1 MPTLDYTPTLI
12 KFDTEARASI
22 LRGLETMSKAVGA
35 TMGARGK
42 QVLIEQS
49 QGNFYPK
56 FTMDG
61 VSVSRC
67 IKPEDK
73 FENLG
78 AQILRQVANKQV
90 EECGDGTT
98 TAIVLAAELVRGGFS
113 ALSAGMDA
121 QSVKRGMD
129 KAVAA
134 ICEQLTKLAKP
145 IATAEEIEQIATI
158 SAHGDAEVG
167 KAIAKA
173 SNAVGKDGVVTIEH
187 SKIIIGI
194 DVEIVDGCRIGSGY
208 LTPLFSNTE
217 SLECVLE
224 NPLVLLTDQT
234 LDKLADINPALNL
247 SLQLQRPLLIVS
259 DEIANEVL
267 HTILYNKING
277 QLRVCCIKLPDAA
290 REELLGDLAV
300 MLGGNIMTLKEG
312 RETASVIQKDFGL
325 CRKIVVTNKHTDI
338 IGGTGNKATITKRA
352 AGIRS
357 GIKKATEK
365 HAKQALQDRLAAL
378 TAGVAVIRVGG
389 TTEAA
394 AKELV
399 DRVDDALH
407 AVKCAHD
414 EGIVPGGGAALLH
427 AVSDCDPVVGTS
439 TAEQLGA
446 TLAFEACEAPFA
458 RIMTNAGKG
467 KVVTLVARTLGDDK
481 TYDVVNGNSVDAY
494 KSGIIDPCK
503 VVRSAL
509 QNAAS
514 VAGLLIT
521 TECILVEKLG
531 DK

>member
-1 MPTLDYTPTLI
+1 MPTLEYTPTLI

-22 LRGLETMSKAVGA
+22 LRGVETMSKAVGA

-61 VSVSRC
+61 VSVARC
-67 IKPEDK
+67 IKLEDK

-90 EECGDGTT
+90 EECGDGTST
-98 TAIVLAAELVRGGFS
+98 SVILAAELVKGGFN
-113 ALSAGMDA
+113 AIAAGMDA
-121 QSVKRGMD
+121 QSIKRGMD

-134 ICEQLTKLAKP
+134 ICEQLTKQARP
-145 IATAEEIEQIATI
+145 VSTTEEIEQVATI
-158 SAHGDAEVG
+158 SAHGDGEVG

-187 SKIIIGI
+187 SKITLGI
-194 DVEIVDGCRIGSGY
+194 EVEIVDGCRIGSGY
-208 LTPLFSNTE
+208 LTPLFSTTE
-217 SLECVLE
+217 ALESVLD
-224 NPLVLLTDQT
+224 NPIVLLTDQKI
-234 LDKLADINPALNL
+234 DKLADINSALNL

-267 HTILYNKING
+267 ATILYNKING
-277 QLRVCCIKLPDAA
+277 QLRVCCIKLPDAG
-290 REELLGDLAV
+290 RDDLLGDLAA

-312 RETASVIQKDFGL
+312 RETTSVTQKDFGQ
-325 CRKIVVTNKHTDI
+325 CGKIVVTNKHTDI
-338 IGGTGNKATITKRA
+338 IGGKGSKAAITKRA

-357 GIKKATEK
+357 SLKKASEK
-365 HAKQALQDRLAAL
+365 SAKQALQDRLAAL
-378 TAGVAVIRVGG
+378 TAGVAVIRIGG

-407 AVKCAHD
+407 AVKCAR
-414 EGIVPGGGAALLH
+414 EFGIVPGGGAALLH
-427 AVSDCDPVVGTS
+427 AARDCDPVVGAS
-439 TAEQLGA
+439 TAEQLGV
-446 TLAFEACEAPFA
+446 TLAFEACEAPFT
-458 RIMTNAGKG
+458 RIMTNAGMA
-467 KVVTLVARTLGDDK
+467 KVIALLARTLGDKK
-481 TYDVVNGNSVDAY
+481 TCDVVSGDSVDAY
-494 KSGIIDPCK
+494 KAGIIDSVK

-521 TECILVEKLG
+521 TECIVVEKLG
-531 DK
+531 D